1 MSFLQYSAVGGA
13 ATAVHWGVLALLVQS
28 GGLRADVAAAVGAGC
43 GAVAAYLGNHRF
55 AFAGTAPHMF
65 ALPRFLAVAV
75 LSVLLS
81 ATTVLLLSTVSG
93 AHYLLAQ
100 AIATL
105 LTLCGG
111 YALNKRWAFRRR
123 AA

>member
-1 MSFLQYSAVGGA
+1 
-13 ATAVHWGVLALLVQS
+13 VHWGVLALLVQS

-81 ATTVLLLSTVSG
+81 A
-93 AHYLLAQ
+93 
-100 AIATL
+100 ATL
-105 LTLCGG
+105 LTIGMLEG
-111 YALNKRWAFRRR
+111 
-123 AA
+123 

>member
-1 MSFLQYSAVGGA
+1 MIGLGGGSPLD
-13 ATAVHWGVLALLVQS
+13 TAK
-28 GGLRADVAAAVGAGC
+28 
-43 GAVAAYLGNHRF
+43 
-55 AFAGTAPHMF
+55 
-65 ALPRFLAVAV
+65 AVAV